1 MSGALIENSSQYIG
15 SNSGSHA
22 TDVFTAGQFPS
33 GEPPLPGNVM
43 AGNFPT
49 PEGLTVVK
57 GKWNMGWREGGE
69 DKRSAQRVSEI
80 DLFSPTPQKSKI

>member
-1 MSGALIENSSQYIG
+1 MSGAVIENSSQYIG
-15 SNSGSHA
+15 SNSDSHA

-33 GEPPLPGNVM
+33 RAPLPGNVM

-57 GKWNMGWREGGE
+57 GKWNMGWREGDE
-69 DKRSAQRVSEI
+69 DKRRAQRVSEI
-80 DLFSPTPQKSKI
+80 DLFSPALPKNKI